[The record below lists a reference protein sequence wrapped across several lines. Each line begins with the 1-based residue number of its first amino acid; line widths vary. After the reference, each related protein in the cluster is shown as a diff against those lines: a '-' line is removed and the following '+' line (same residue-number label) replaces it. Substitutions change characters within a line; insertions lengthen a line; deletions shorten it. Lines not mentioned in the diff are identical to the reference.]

1 MVKICL
7 KYCEL
12 GRDHRPSAL
21 IGGQESQAKGL
32 RGNVFEAIRRV
43 LRTQCFQIGNRKFR
57 RLCVFFTASQ
67 INGAWTRT
75 SAMGDTMLD
84 TKNSATPKSRSIAI
98 VATADITG
106 AEGGVIFVRQEQPVP
121 FLKRAFD
128 KVFAVACL
136 VFLSPVMFMIAL
148 AIRLS
153 GEGPVLFAHSR
164 VGHGGR
170 SFDCLKFRTMRQD
183 SEGELENLLRIDPIA
198 REEWLEQRK
207 LERDPRV
214 DRLGYFLRSTSLDEL
229 PQLFNVLRGE
239 MSIVGP
245 RPITRPEI
253 EKYGQ
258 NYSDYTT
265 VRPGLTGIWQ
275 VSGRSDTSYERR
287 VALDVSYI
295 RSWSMFQDIRIVMR
309 TFSVVLLGRG
319 AY

>member
-1 MVKICL
+1 
-7 KYCEL
+7 
-12 GRDHRPSAL
+12 
-21 IGGQESQAKGL
+21 
-32 RGNVFEAIRRV
+32 
-43 LRTQCFQIGNRKFR
+43 
-57 RLCVFFTASQ
+57 
-67 INGAWTRT
+67 
-75 SAMGDTMLD
+75 MGDTMLD